1 MERSV
6 LGLKVVCDSKAAGV
20 RFKGPA
26 SDAINE
32 CSGTEQ
38 RIVFV
43 ASNDSY
49 IEPIECIPAG
59 KPLVGNSTT
68 DIGSSR
74 VRFNTE
80 DTRAFHEK
88 LLRDNVQLHCSPQD
102 VGFGQALYFSDRFLL
117 SGMGKAF
124 YEQYFRN
131 DPTSPAEDRPRCPV
145 GFLCSSVGQRP
156 WEDSGLSRK
165 RP

>member
-1 MERSV
+1 MVNGIHHASFTVSNMERSV

-49 IEPIECIPAG
+49 I
-59 KPLVGNSTT
+59 
-68 DIGSSR
+68 
-74 VRFNTE
+74 
-80 DTRAFHEK
+80 
-88 LLRDNVQLHCSPQD
+88 
-102 VGFGQALYFSDRFLL
+102 
-117 SGMGKAF
+117 
-124 YEQYFRN
+124 
-131 DPTSPAEDRPRCPV
+131 
-145 GFLCSSVGQRP
+145 
-156 WEDSGLSRK
+156 
-165 RP
+165 